1 MKKENPGLEQGLK
14 WAMQVAEGNVMDLKV
29 ACKLSH
35 GLFGVPGSFLE
46 FTLDL
51 DC

>member
-35 GLFGVPGSFLE
+35 GFLAYLE
-46 FTLDL
+46 YRVVS
-51 DC
+51 